1 MRKLNPGP
9 LATPR
14 QADKAAAEA
23 LALLDVVI
31 KNELNLSGAAKYIRR
46 KRPSAP
52 AIAALAFVAYPVL
65 FSAQQGA
72 RGKWRRKHSMR
83 EQMRQMRGR
92 GVQTWSQAKE
102 KEPETVRA
110 LRERGHDEEILAQAF
125 SKVKH
130 NNLP

>member
-23 LALLDVVI
+23 LALLDVII
-31 KNELNLSGAAKYIRR
+31 KNALNLSGAAKYIRR

-52 AIAALAFVAYPVL
+52 AIAALGFIAYRVL
-65 FSAQQGA
+65 RSERQRSSAKHKHKGSMPEKIESLDIQNIHQA
-72 RGKWRRKHSMR
+72 REKAPELFERHESHII
-83 EQMRQMRGR
+83 
-92 GVQTWSQAKE
+92 SQAIARYK
-102 KEPETVRA
+102 
-110 LRERGHDEEILAQAF
+110 RER
-125 SKVKH
+125 